1 MLLKYLDAGVPTST
15 TELPARELIMESCS
29 HICIISLTMSKGE
42 YERSVPR
49 SFDGFEVRR
58 RSEGQSPVD
67 WDTLPCL

>member
-1 MLLKYLDAGVPTST
+1 
-15 TELPARELIMESCS
+15 MESCS